1 MGRNDIRNG
10 KCEFVTLWLV
20 SRPEAR
26 FAHFIS
32 LRISEILW
40 EYLRCCVEFA
50 FRTCLFSEILRESLT
65 ISKNKKCETRLWKS
79 PVSNKPSENDPK
91 SAYRLQSDV
100 AARWHGSVF
109 DELTDG
115 QAVMHYSSHRLTA
128 SAAYVITLMYAS
140 ANDQRVRPALP
151 LVSSSKTKPCH
162 FSSVQLRRYAPLE
175 WDMTNCR
182 LLWNF
187 MNIFYF
193 TIWLAF
199 LHMFRVC
206 RLNMCIFE
214 ISKLIEFWKPVEI
227 MNVWIVPAYSPVWDE
242 LFVTSPH

>member
-1 MGRNDIRNG
+1 
-10 KCEFVTLWLV
+10 
-20 SRPEAR
+20 
-26 FAHFIS
+26 
-32 LRISEILW
+32 
-40 EYLRCCVEFA
+40 
-50 FRTCLFSEILRESLT
+50 
-65 ISKNKKCETRLWKS
+65 
-79 PVSNKPSENDPK
+79 
-91 SAYRLQSDV
+91 
-100 AARWHGSVF
+100 VF

-199 LHMFRVC
+199 LHMF
-206 RLNMCIFE
+206 
-214 ISKLIEFWKPVEI
+214 
-227 MNVWIVPAYSPVWDE
+227 
-242 LFVTSPH
+242 